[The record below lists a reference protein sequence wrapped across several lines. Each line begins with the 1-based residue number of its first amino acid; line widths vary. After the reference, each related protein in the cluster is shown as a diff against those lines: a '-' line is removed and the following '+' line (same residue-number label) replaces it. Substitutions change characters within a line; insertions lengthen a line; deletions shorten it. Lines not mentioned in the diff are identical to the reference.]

1 MIEELAS
8 IPLPAAHLRLKH
20 CRHGVMLYNIN
31 DDYVGR
37 SLDLYGEFAELE
49 SQLIGSVIRPGMLI
63 VEVGS
68 NIGAQTVQYAKI
80 VGERGG
86 ILAFEPD
93 RITFQMLCA
102 NLALNG
108 IENTDAQ
115 CLAVGAEA
123 GQARVSRS
131 DSAGTEPEDAGDD
144 VVDMVTLDN
153 MMLPAC
159 HLIKINTEGIEK
171 QVLDGARETI
181 ERFRPAIYVKDN
193 KTENHAALIATL
205 LDLEYRIWWH
215 LPYLFNPNN
224 LAGETENVF
233 SELPTFNL
241 FCLPREEAPAD
252 IPGGV
257 EVTSTFEP
265 HPLLG

>member
-1 MIEELAS
+1 MMEKLAS
-8 IPLPAAHLRLKH
+8 VSLPSPHLRLKH
-20 CRHGVMLYNIN
+20 CRDGVMLYDIRDEN
-31 DDYVGR
+31 VGR
-37 SLDLYGEFAELE
+37 SLDRYGEFATLE
-49 SQLIGSVIRPGMLI
+49 VQLFDDAIKPGMLV

-68 NIGAQTVQYAKI
+68 NIGAQTLHLAKL

-86 ILAFEPD
+86 VLAFEPD
-93 RITFQMLCA
+93 RVKFQMLCA

-123 GQARVSRS
+123 GQARSSSS
-131 DSAGTEPEDAGDD
+131 DDEEG
-144 VVDMVTLDN
+144 VVDMVSLDN

-159 HLIKINTEGIEK
+159 HLIKINAKGIEK
-171 QVLDGARETI
+171 EVLDGARQTI
-181 ERFRPAIYVKDN
+181 ERFRPAIYATNN

-205 LDLEYRIWWH
+205 LDLEYRVWWH
-215 LPYLFNPNN
+215 LPYPFNPKNI
-224 LAGETENVF
+224 AGETENIF
-233 SELPTFNL
+233 SELPGFHL
-241 FCLPREEAPAD
+241 FCLPSEEAPAE

-257 EVTSTFEP
+257 EITNTFEP